1 MGTIWGETFG
11 RSLGSHC
18 QLLPVKLGGVGAGVE
33 NGASCILLAK
43 AFGLLSSGG
52 CSFTPAPR
60 GAGTQVVLFDLCTD
74 ETPCKAILN
83 VLLQVLQPHHLPS
96 PCVPGLAQDSP
107 TQLGRAIMPLSRG
120 DMSKLLESSF
130 LHISK

>member
-60 GAGTQVVLFDLCTD
+60 GAGTQVVLFDY
-74 ETPCKAILN
+74 
-83 VLLQVLQPHHLPS
+83 VLMRLPVRLYSMSCFRFCSPITCPLPVFLALPRTLPHS
-96 PCVPGLAQDSP
+96 
-107 TQLGRAIMPLSRG
+107 
-120 DMSKLLESSF
+120 
-130 LHISK
+130 